1 MGLTWPCDEDGMGGL
16 EAWVDGMDCVDS
28 VDGVESIDGLGSKE
42 GLMNAQGMDGFMIT
56 HGRLD
61 GFMITHGL
69 DGERRSEE
77 EPILVG
83 GVTALRV
90 AYSYARLADLG
101 ITLRA
106 TYSYVHR
113 AAPGFMITHGLDG
126 ERRSEEEPIL
136 VGGVTA
142 LRVAYSYARLADLGI
157 TLRATYSYVHRAA
170 PGFMITH
177 GLEGERRSE
186 EEPILATATGFAHGA
201 ASGKWGRRVWA
212 ARRATVSLE
221 SRVFVHLC
229 FLDFRVRVLKA
240 WLQVLF
246 LFDVVLGLESG
257 EAENLRVGSP
267 SFRGGVKP
275 CMK

>member
-61 GFMITHGL
+61 
-69 DGERRSEE
+69 
-77 EPILVG
+77 
-83 GVTALRV
+83 
-90 AYSYARLADLG
+90 
-101 ITLRA
+101 
-106 TYSYVHR
+106 
-113 AAPGFMITHGLDG
+113 GFMITHGLDG